1 MKITTR
7 GEVVLAAI
15 AIILSGIALQLFI
28 WGFING
34 IVWLE
39 ESGVAPWMRDNVI
52 ELD

>member
-7 GEVVLAAI
+7 GEVALAAVGI
-15 AIILSGIALQLFI
+15 VVCGIALQLFI
-28 WGFING
+28 GGFING

-39 ESGVAPWMRDNVI
+39 ESGVAPWVRDNVI